1 MAMVT
6 LRLDDESNLRLTQA
20 AARSGRTK
28 SQILRALIMENIDA
42 VEKLPSISE
51 DLAELR
57 NAKAE
62 GRMLSQ
68 VEFTASI
75 SDLLD

>member
-75 SDLLD
+75 RDLLD